1 MTIPYLYPSLLLWL
15 LLSMGDHTHRRK
27 EAAVFPKNIAAFA
40 HIVPFSSLLTV
51 YFVKLGS
58 NFILILHM
66 YKCDSDRKESTCNAR
81 DPGSV
86 PGLGRSPGEGNG
98 YLFHCFCQENSMDRG
113 SWQARITSDPSP
125 WGCKELDMTEKLTL
139 SRFSSVA
146 QSYLTLCNPMDG
158 SMQGLPVHHQLLEF
172 TQTHVH

>member
-1 MTIPYLYPSLLLWL
+1 
-15 LLSMGDHTHRRK
+15 MGDHTHRRK

-98 YLFHCFCQENSMDRG
+98 YPLQYSCLENSMDREA
-113 SWQARITSDPSP
+113 WQAI
-125 WGCKELDMTEKLTL
+125 
-139 SRFSSVA
+139 
-146 QSYLTLCNPMDG
+146 QSM
-158 SMQGLPVHHQLLEF
+158 GLQRVRHD
-172 TQTHVH
+172 

>member
-1 MTIPYLYPSLLLWL
+1 MFFSYFGSYFQWVVV
-15 LLSMGDHTHRRK
+15 THRRK

-40 HIVPFSSLLTV
+40 HIGPFSSLVTV

-66 YKCDSDRKESTCNAR
+66 DKCDSDRKESTCNAR

-113 SWQARITSDPSP
+113 SWQAGITSDPTP

-139 SRFSSVA
+139 SHVSVQFSSVA
-146 QSYLTLCNPMDG
+146 QLCLTLYDPTDC
-158 SMQGLPVHHQLLEF
+158 SMPGLPVHHQLLEF
-172 TQTHVH
+172 I

>member
-1 MTIPYLYPSLLLWL
+1 MFFSYFGSYFQWVVI
-15 LLSMGDHTHRRK
+15 THRRK

-40 HIVPFSSLLTV
+40 HIGPFSSLVTV

-66 YKCDSDRKESTCNAR
+66 DKCDSDRKESTWNAR

-98 YLFHCFCQENSMDRG
+98 YLFHCFCQENSMNRG
-113 SWQARITSDPSP
+113 SWQAGITSDPSP

-139 SRFSSVA
+139 SHVSVQFSLVA
-146 QSYLTLCNPMDG
+146 QLCLTLYDPTDC
-158 SMQGLPVHHQLLEF
+158 SMPGLPVHHQLLEF
-172 TQTHVH
+172 I